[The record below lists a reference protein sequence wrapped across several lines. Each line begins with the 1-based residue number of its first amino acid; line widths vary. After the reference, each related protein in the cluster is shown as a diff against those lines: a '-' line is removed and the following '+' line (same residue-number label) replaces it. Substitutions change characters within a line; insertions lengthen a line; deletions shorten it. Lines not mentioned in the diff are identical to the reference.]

1 VVQVR
6 AMYACV
12 LVNIGVCGAGDNQ
25 IQQRHYYSA
34 TARTFPAAQ
43 SAQWRL
49 QRRAHRTCAQSV
61 HGALSVSSHAGA
73 DAQGDPAA
81 KHRAALG
88 RALSPLDGSF
98 W

>member
-1 VVQVR
+1 
-6 AMYACV
+6 MYACV

-34 TARTFPAAQ
+34 KARTFPAAQ

-49 QRRAHRTCAQSV
+49 QRRAHRACAQSTV
-61 HGALSVSSHAGA
+61 HSRSHPLHAGA